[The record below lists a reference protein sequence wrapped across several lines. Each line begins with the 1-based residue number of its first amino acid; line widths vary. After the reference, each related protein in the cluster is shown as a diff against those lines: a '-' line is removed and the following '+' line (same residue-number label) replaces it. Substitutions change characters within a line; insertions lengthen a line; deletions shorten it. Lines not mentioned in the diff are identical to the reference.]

1 MLRKDYLGSFIVCL
15 ILFSLIGIGVTK
27 ASHLDLA
34 LYFKIVGTFVSI
46 GILVGFLTYL
56 TNK

>member
-1 MLRKDYLGSFIVCL
+1 MLRKDYLGSFVVCL

-27 ASHLDLA
+27 ASHLDLT
-34 LYFKIVGTFVSI
+34 LYFKIIGSFVSV

-56 TNK
+56 TSK

>member
-1 MLRKDYLGSFIVCL
+1 MLRKDYLGSFVVCL

-27 ASHLDLA
+27 ASHLDLT
-34 LYFKIVGTFVSI
+34 LYFKIIVSFVSV

-56 TNK
+56 TSK

>member
-27 ASHLDLA
+27 ASHLDLT
-34 LYFKIVGTFVSI
+34 LYFKIIGSFVSV

-56 TNK
+56 INK

>member
-27 ASHLDLA
+27 ASHLDLT
-34 LYFKIVGTFVSI
+34 LYFKIIGLFLSV

-56 TNK
+56 TSK